1 MLPPLVVLSILA
13 STVAASA
20 HLNIVHGTEA
30 AVGVA
35 PYVVSVRLDNAAAS
49 TTCSG
54 VLVAPRFVLTAAHCV
69 FDGSKQYASIGSHF
83 GNGTTDG
90 ERISV
95 QLATRHPRYNITS
108 KDFDFAVLK
117 LTYRPRIVHAQP
129 IAISWDVYP
138 PGTLAMHRGFGIVN
152 YTTYLSVPALQE
164 TPTLIR
170 PDADCSARTTIKL
183 TANMLCTIGGTSCR
197 GDSGGP
203 LTVRDATGQDKLIGI
218 SSWGDTKCESFA
230 VFSRVAG
237 ARDFI
242 EDLIDVIDDDDVPP
256 ERYPR
261 LYPQ

>member
-1 MLPPLVVLSILA
+1 MLPPLIVLSILA

-49 TTCSG
+49 TTCSR

-108 KDFDFAVLK
+108 KDFDFAVLE

-138 PGTLAMHRGFGIVN
+138 PGTLAMHRGFGMVN
-152 YTTYLSVPALQE
+152 YTTYLSAPADADPTGCRLQ
-164 TPTLIR
+164 R
-170 PDADCSARTTIKL
+170 PDHDQTHGQHAVHDRRQVL
-183 TANMLCTIGGTSCR
+183 PRRLGR
-197 GDSGGP
+197 PPHGP
-203 LTVRDATGQDKLIGI
+203 RRYRPRQVDWDLVVGRYEMRI
-218 SSWGDTKCESFA
+218 FR
-230 VFSRVAG
+230 RV
-237 ARDFI
+237 
-242 EDLIDVIDDDDVPP
+242 
-256 ERYPR
+256 
-261 LYPQ
+261 